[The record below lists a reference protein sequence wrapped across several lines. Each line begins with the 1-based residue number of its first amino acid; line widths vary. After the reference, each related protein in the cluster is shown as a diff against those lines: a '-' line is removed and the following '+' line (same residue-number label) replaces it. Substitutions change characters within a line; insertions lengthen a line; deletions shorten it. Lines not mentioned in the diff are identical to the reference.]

1 MSPRRT
7 VQVPWLCALRCQTH
21 CQGLSP
27 GAPSPLRS
35 GCQLSAP
42 GQLPPPHCGGGGAGL
57 GQPSGLQELRDG
69 EGEGSS
75 PGGRSPSSPAWDAGR
90 DCLSTGPGPLGRGP
104 LLPQVH
110 ARAWGLGQGLRAG
123 LRCGRRG
130 RSAQCAR
137 ARQVQLPGRRRAGAQ
152 ARPLAHAVTLAA
164 PRPSG
169 GQLSR
174 AGKGR
179 PAGETRHIRPG
190 PRYLGP
196 GQAAPSLVSIG
207 DPAGGP
213 GHELAG
219 GGVSSAQHPNMA
231 REGERHSCGRR
242 GGGCGARGL
251 YKTGAAGP
259 AATAVDSSSRTLAFL
274 PPRPGP

>member
-1 MSPRRT
+1 M
-7 VQVPWLCALRCQTH
+7 
-21 CQGLSP
+21 
-27 GAPSPLRS
+27 
-35 GCQLSAP
+35 
-42 GQLPPPHCGGGGAGL
+42 

-104 LLPQVH
+104 LLPQVP
-110 ARAWGLGQGLRAG
+110 ARAWGLGQGPRAG

-242 GGGCGARGL
+242 GGGWGAPGYIKLERQDRRPPQWTAAAEPSLSSRRDRGPSQR
-251 YKTGAAGP
+251 AAGV
-259 AATAVDSSSRTLAFL
+259 AA
-274 PPRPGP
+274 RPGRASVGKGQGDRARPIHLTSPRFPEPQTP

>member
-7 VQVPWLCALRCQTH
+7 VQVPWLCALRCQIH

-137 ARQVQLPGRRRAGAQ
+137 ARQVQLPGRRRAGAAAGARGDPRRTPPLRRATEPGWEGPTCRGDTPYT
-152 ARPLAHAVTLAA
+152 ARPAL
-164 PRPSG
+164 
-169 GQLSR
+169 
-174 AGKGR
+174 
-179 PAGETRHIRPG
+179 PG
-190 PRYLGP
+190 PRPGRSFFGQHRGP
-196 GQAAPSLVSIG
+196 GRGPRPRIG
-207 DPAGGP
+207 
-213 GHELAG
+213 
-219 GGVSSAQHPNMA
+219 
-231 REGERHSCGRR
+231 R
-242 GGGCGARGL
+242 GRGL
-251 YKTGAAGP
+251 
-259 AATAVDSSSRTLAFL
+259 
-274 PPRPGP
+274 